1 MNLLEVKGIKS
12 GHGRMLVLH
21 GVDLN
26 VAEGSLTVLLG
37 PNGAGKTTLMQTI
50 FGLLPLAAGT
60 ISFQGASIAG
70 LDPAVI
76 ARRGMG
82 YVPQEN
88 SVFPD
93 LTVQENLEMGGFS
106 LKDSR
111 QAMGEVYELFPRLKE
126 RVGQKAGTLSGG
138 ERQMLAVGCALLL
151 KPGLLI
157 LDEPTTGLAPQMR
170 EVLIETIREINNR
183 GTSILAVVEEEP
195 KQFLKY
201 AQAAYL
207 LDSGVIKKEGTGED
221 FLKDEYFDQLLLG
234 R

>member
-1 MNLLEVKGIKS
+1 MSLLEVKEVKS
-12 GHGRMLVLH
+12 GYGRMLVLH
-21 GVDLN
+21 GVDLS
-26 VAEGSLTVLLG
+26 VAEGALTVLLG

-50 FGLLPLAAGT
+50 FGLLPLAAG
-60 ISFQGASIAG
+60 SVQFQGESIAG
-70 LDPAVI
+70 LDPALI
-76 ARRGMG
+76 ARKGIG

-93 LTVQENLEMGGFS
+93 LTVHENLEMGGFS

-111 QAMGEVYELFPRLKE
+111 KTVNEVYELFPRLKE
-126 RVGQKAGTLSGG
+126 RVTQKAGTLSGG

-151 KPGLLI
+151 KPRLLI

-201 AQAAYL
+201 ANAAYL
-207 LDSGVIKKEGTGED
+207 LDSGVIKKAGTGEE
-221 FLKDEYFDQLLLG
+221 FLKDEFFDQLLLG